1 MNRYFF
7 ALFLFFVINELFLTE
22 YFILFL
28 AEVLSIKLKPF
39 FASQTGIVLVKLMTV
54 SRFTLV

>member
-7 ALFLFFVINELFLTE
+7 ALFLFFVIKELFLTE

-28 AEVLSIKLKPF
+28 AEVLSIRLKPL
-39 FASQTGIVLVKLMTV
+39 FASETGIVLVKLITV
-54 SRFTLV
+54 SRLALV